1 MKIDKSKFI
10 SYICCYKIVK
20 IMVTGLIIGFFIGSI
35 TTAIYINWF
44 IKQMKKQGYIK
55 TEATQK
61 LKDEL
66 K

>member
-1 MKIDKSKFI
+1 
-10 SYICCYKIVK
+10 
-20 IMVTGLIIGFFIGSI
+20 MVTGLIIGFFIGSV
-35 TTAIYINWF
+35 TTAMYINWF